1 MNSQENQD
9 IFEKIKFTMP
19 LVQKIL
25 NHEIGVALT
34 DREKVLMYIPAK
46 DHDLKVE
53 VNRKLREG
61 TGLYKVIYEDIP
73 YFVAR
78 LAHPTGVNYITKVR
92 AVHNQDGEIIG
103 ALSITQSIQRQE
115 ALKKVAR
122 ELLNDI
128 SLLASTSEE
137 ISAQSQEIASV
148 VQTLEKVTE
157 ESQVRVSE
165 TNQVLG
171 FIQDIAGQTN
181 LLGLNAAIEAARV
194 GEQGRGFG
202 VVAQEIR
209 KLANSSNA
217 SIAKISAILGAIQT
231 DSKLNYSQIRQ
242 IEEGIIQVSD
252 AITHMADA
260 TQHLSP
266 TAHRLEEL
274 ADAF

>member
-9 IFEKIKFTMP
+9 VFEKIKFTMP

-25 NHEIGVALT
+25 NYEIGVALT

-78 LAHPTGVNYITKVR
+78 LAHPTGVHYITRVR

-103 ALSITQSIQRQE
+103 ALAITQSVQRQD
-115 ALKKVAR
+115 ALKKVASN
-122 ELLNDI
+122 LLNDI

-137 ISAQSQEIASV
+137 ISAQSQEMASV
-148 VQTLEKVTE
+148 VQTLGKVTG
-157 ESQVRVSE
+157 ESQTRVNE

-231 DSKLNYSQIRQ
+231 DSKLTYSQIRQ

-252 AITHMADA
+252 AIAHMANA

-266 TAHRLEEL
+266 TAHQLEEM
-274 ADAF
+274 ADAL